1 MRIVT
6 IKNKK
11 IGEGYPSL
19 VIAEV
24 GVNHNGSI
32 ERGLKL
38 IESAANAGAD
48 VVKFQTYKAN
58 QIVTKK
64 APRYWDEKLN
74 NDTKIGTQHD
84 TFSKLDSMGIEG
96 FKKFKEKCEE
106 LNVIF
111 TSTPF
116 NLPDVDLLEEI
127 GVDVY
132 KISSSDITY
141 LQLLK
146 YVASKG
152 KPMIVSTGCATIG
165 EIEKAVDIIKTE
177 GNSDIILQHCIL
189 QYPCDD
195 ENANLL
201 KMQKIQEVFPDI
213 PVGYSDHTFGI
224 TIPAMSVAMGA
235 VSVEKHFT
243 IDNKLPDSPDHKLS
257 ANPKDLNKMVEM
269 IRTIEKAKGYFKN
282 GYYPPE
288 EAAYLNARK
297 SLVSTCDIKKGTL
310 ITEAMLTAK
319 RPGTGIYPEYQDFV
333 VGSRTKMDIEEDT
346 TITKEMI

>member
-1 MRIVT
+1 MSTVT
-6 IKNKK
+6 IGNKK
-11 IGEGYPSL
+11 IGNGYPAL
-19 VIAEV
+19 IIAEV

-32 ERGLKL
+32 QRGIEL
-38 IESAANAGAD
+38 IESAVEAGTD
-48 VVKFQTYKAN
+48 VVKFQTYKAS

-74 NDTKIGTQHD
+74 DDNGGTQFD
-84 TFSKLDSMGIEG
+84 TFSKLDGMGIDG
-96 FKKFKEKCEE
+96 YKAFKKRCEE

-116 NLPDVDLLEEI
+116 NIPDVDVLEEI

-141 LQLLK
+141 IQLLK
-146 YVASKG
+146 YVAKQN
-152 KPMIVSTGCATIG
+152 KPIILSTGCASIG
-165 EIEKAVDIIKTE
+165 EIEKAIETIYAQ
-177 GNSDIILQHCIL
+177 GNKNIILQHCIL

-195 ENANLL
+195 ENANLV
-201 KMQKIQEVFPDI
+201 KMQKIQEIFPNI
-213 PVGYSDHTFGI
+213 PVGYSDHTIGI

-257 ANPKDLNKMVEM
+257 ANPTELKAMVDM
-269 IRTIEKAKGYFKN
+269 IRTIEKAKGYFEN
-282 GYYPPE
+282 GHYPAE
-288 EAAYLNARK
+288 EAAYQNARK
-297 SLVSTCDIKKGTL
+297 SLVSTCKIKKGS
-310 ITEAMLTAK
+310 IISEYMLTAK
-319 RPGTGIYPEYQDFV
+319 RPGTGIYPEYLDFV
-333 VGSRTKMDIEEDT
+333 VGSTAKIDIEEDT

>member
-1 MRIVT
+1 MNVV
-6 IKNKK
+6 K
-11 IGEGYPSL
+11 IGNRKVGRGYPTL

-32 ERGLKL
+32 ERGIKL
-38 IESAANAGAD
+38 IEAAANAGAD

-64 APRYWDEKLN
+64 APRYWDERLN
-74 NDTKIGTQHD
+74 DDNGGTQYD
-84 TFSKLDSMGIEG
+84 TFSKLDSMSIEG
-96 FKKFKEKCEE
+96 YKAFKKRCEE

-116 NLPDVDLLEEI
+116 NLPDVDLLEKI

-141 LQLLK
+141 VQLLK
-146 YVASKG
+146 YVAQKG
-152 KPMIVSTGCATIG
+152 KPIILSTGCATIG
-165 EIEKAVDIIKTE
+165 EIERAVDIIYRQ
-177 GNSDIILQHCIL
+177 GNKDIILQHCIL

-195 ENANLL
+195 ENANLV
-201 KMQKIQEVFPDI
+201 KMQKIQEIFPDI
-213 PVGYSDHTFGI
+213 PVGYSDHTIGI

-235 VSVEKHFT
+235 VTVEKHFT

-257 ANPKDLNKMVEM
+257 ANPKELKEMIKM

-282 GYYPPE
+282 GYYPAE

-297 SLVSTCDIKKGTL
+297 SLVSNCFIKKGTV
-310 ITEAMLTAK
+310 ITEDMLTAK
-319 RPGTGIYPEYQDFV
+319 RPGTGIYPEYIDFV
-333 VGSRTKMDIEEDT
+333 VGSTAKVDIEEDT

>member
-1 MRIVT
+1 MSVI
-6 IKNKK
+6 K
-11 IGEGYPSL
+11 IGNKIIGKGCPTL

-32 ERGLKL
+32 ERGIEL
-38 IESAANAGAD
+38 IEAAAKAGAD
-48 VVKFQTYKAN
+48 IVKFQTYKAN

-64 APRYWDEKLN
+64 APRYWDERLN
-74 NDTKIGTQHD
+74 DDNEGTQYD
-84 TFSKLDSMGIEG
+84 TFSKLDNMSIEG
-96 FKKFKEKCEE
+96 YKAFKKRCEE

-141 LQLLK
+141 VQLLK
-146 YVASKG
+146 YVAQKG
-152 KPMIVSTGCATIG
+152 KPIILSTGCATIG
-165 EIEKAVDIIKTE
+165 EIEKAVDIIYSQ
-177 GNSDIILQHCIL
+177 GNKDIILQHCIL

-195 ENANLL
+195 ENANLA
-201 KMQKIQEVFPDI
+201 KMQKIQEIFPDI
-213 PVGYSDHTFGI
+213 PVGYSDHTIGI

-235 VSVEKHFT
+235 VTVEKHFT

-257 ANPKDLNKMVEM
+257 ANPKELEEMVKM

-282 GYYPPE
+282 GYYPAE
-288 EAAYLNARK
+288 KAAYLNARK
-297 SLVSTCDIKKGTL
+297 SLVSNCFIKKGTV
-310 ITEAMLTAK
+310 ITEDMLTAK
-319 RPGTGIYPEYQDFV
+319 RPGTGIYPEYLNFV
-333 VGSRTKMDIEEDT
+333 VGSTAKVDIEEDT

>member
-1 MRIVT
+1 MNVVKIRD
-6 IKNKK
+6 KK
-11 IGEGYPSL
+11 VGKGYPAL

-32 ERGLKL
+32 ERGIEL
-38 IESAANAGAD
+38 IESAAKAGAD
-48 VVKFQTYKAN
+48 IVKFQTYKAN

-74 NDTKIGTQHD
+74 DDNGGTQYD
-84 TFSKLDSMGIEG
+84 TFSKLDSMSIEG
-96 FKKFKEKCEE
+96 YKAFKKRCEE

-141 LQLLK
+141 VQLLK
-146 YVASKG
+146 YVAQKE
-152 KPMIVSTGCATIG
+152 KPIILSTGCATIG
-165 EIEKAVDIIKTE
+165 EIEKAVDIIYSQ
-177 GNSDIILQHCIL
+177 GNKDIILQHCIL

-195 ENANLL
+195 ENANLA
-201 KMQKIQEVFPDI
+201 KMQKIQEIFPDI
-213 PVGYSDHTFGI
+213 PVGYSDHTIGI

-235 VSVEKHFT
+235 VTVEKHFT

-257 ANPKDLNKMVEM
+257 ANPKELEEMVKM

-282 GYYPPE
+282 GYYPAE

-297 SLVSTCDIKKGTL
+297 SLVSNCFIKKGTV
-310 ITEAMLTAK
+310 ITEDMLTAK
-319 RPGTGIYPEYQDFV
+319 RPGTGIYPEYLDFV
-333 VGSRTKMDIEEDT
+333 VGSTAKVDIEEDT

>member
-1 MRIVT
+1 MKEVIVGNRKVG
-6 IKNKK
+6 INQ
-11 IGEGYPSL
+11 PAL

-32 ERGLKL
+32 QRGVEL
-38 IESAANAGAD
+38 IEAAANAGAD
-48 VVKFQTYKAN
+48 VVKFQTYKAS

-74 NDTKIGTQHD
+74 DDNGGTQYD
-84 TFSKLDSMGIEG
+84 TFSKLDGMGIDG
-96 FKKFKEKCEE
+96 YKAFKKRCQE

-116 NLPDVDLLEEI
+116 NIPDVDVLEEI

-141 LQLLK
+141 IQLLK
-146 YVASKG
+146 CVASKG
-152 KPMIVSTGCATIG
+152 KPIILSTGCASIG
-165 EIEKAVDIIKTE
+165 EIEKAVDIIRKE
-177 GNSDIILQHCIL
+177 GNQNIILQHCIL

-195 ENANLL
+195 ENANLV
-201 KMQKIQEVFPDI
+201 KMQKIQEIFPDI
-213 PVGYSDHTFGI
+213 PVGYSDHTFGV

-257 ANPKDLNKMVEM
+257 ANPQELEDMVKM
-269 IRTIEKAKGYFKN
+269 IRTIEKAKGCFHN
-282 GYYPPE
+282 GYYPAE
-288 EAAYLNARK
+288 EKAFLSARK
-297 SLVSTCDIKKGTL
+297 SLVSNCNIKKGTV
-310 ITEAMLTAK
+310 ITEEMLTAK
-319 RPGTGIYPEYQDFV
+319 RPGTGIYPEYLDFV
-333 VGSRTKMDIEEDT
+333 VGSTTKIDIEEDT

>member
-1 MRIVT
+1 MRLVE
-6 IKNKK
+6 
-11 IGEGYPSL
+11 IGERKVGAGQPAL

-32 ERGLKL
+32 ERGIEL
-38 IESAANAGAD
+38 IESAAKAGAD
-48 VVKFQTYKAN
+48 VVKFQTYKAS
-58 QIVTKK
+58 QIVTKS

-74 NDTKIGTQHD
+74 DDDGGTQFD

-96 FKKFKEKCEE
+96 YKAFKNRCEE

-141 LQLLK
+141 HQLVK
-146 YVASKG
+146 YVAQKR
-152 KPMIVSTGCATIG
+152 KPIILSTGCASIG
-165 EIEKAVDIIKTE
+165 EIERAVEIIHAE
-177 GNSDIILQHCIL
+177 GNRDVILQHCIL

-195 ENANLL
+195 ENANLI
-201 KMQKIQEVFPDI
+201 KMQKIQEIFPEI

-243 IDNKLPDSPDHKLS
+243 IDNKLPDSPDHKLL
-257 ANPKDLNKMVEM
+257 ANPEELEEMVTM
-269 IRTIEKAKGYFKN
+269 IRTIEKAKGYFQN
-282 GYYPPE
+282 GYYPAE

-297 SLVSTCDIKKGTL
+297 SLVSACRIEKGTV
-310 ITEAMLTAK
+310 ITEEMLTAK
-319 RPGTGIYPEYQDFV
+319 RPGTGIYPEYMGFV
-333 VGSRTKMDIEEDT
+333 VGSTAKVDIEEDT

>member
-1 MRIVT
+1 MSI
-6 IKNKK
+6 IK
-11 IGEGYPSL
+11 IGNKIIGKGYPTL

-32 ERGLKL
+32 ERGIEL
-38 IESAANAGAD
+38 IEAAAKAGAD
-48 VVKFQTYKAN
+48 IVKFQTYKAN

-64 APRYWDEKLN
+64 APRYWDERLN
-74 NDTKIGTQHD
+74 DDNEGTQYD
-84 TFSKLDSMGIEG
+84 TFSKLDNMSIEG
-96 FKKFKEKCEE
+96 YKAFKKRCEE

-132 KISSSDITY
+132 KISSSDVTY
-141 LQLLK
+141 VQLLK
-146 YVASKG
+146 YVAQKG
-152 KPMIVSTGCATIG
+152 KPIILSTGCATIG
-165 EIEKAVDIIKTE
+165 EIEKAVDIIYSQ
-177 GNSDIILQHCIL
+177 GNKDIILQHCIL

-195 ENANLL
+195 ENANLA
-201 KMQKIQEVFPDI
+201 KMQKIQEIFPDI
-213 PVGYSDHTFGI
+213 PIGYSDHTIGI

-235 VSVEKHFT
+235 VTVEKHFT

-257 ANPKDLNKMVEM
+257 ANPKELEEMVKM

-282 GYYPPE
+282 GYYPAE
-288 EAAYLNARK
+288 KAAYLNARK
-297 SLVSTCDIKKGTL
+297 SLVSNCFIKKGTV
-310 ITEAMLTAK
+310 ITEDMLTAK
-319 RPGTGIYPEYQDFV
+319 RPGIGIYPEYLNFV
-333 VGSRTKMDIEEDT
+333 VGSTAKVDIEEDT